1 MRISL
6 DDQLL
11 TLSQAA
17 KLLPGKP
24 HVSTLWRWVQHG
36 CRGIKLESLVLAGRR
51 FTSREAL
58 DRFAAA
64 TTAAANGS
72 VAPLRT
78 AKQRQRDIRRA
89 EQELRDAGIC

>member
-6 DDQLL
+6 DEQLL

-17 KLLPGKP
+17 KLLPGTP

-36 CRGIKLESLVLAGRR
+36 CRGVKLESLALAGRR

-64 TTAAANGS
+64 TTAAANHEVPS
-72 VAPLRT
+72 CRT
-78 AKQRQRDIRRA
+78 SAQRERAIEQARR
-89 EQELRDAGIC
+89 ELEKERI